1 MLKKWLS
8 YILPITIYEKK
19 SQISKNLE
27 VTWNNGKLVI
37 DSENT
42 NYSYGSLQKVL
53 RKGLFTIGKEQIQNM
68 NSILVLGVA
77 GGSVVKTL
85 MDEFHFE
92 GNITGIELDD
102 EITLIANKYFKLN
115 EITNYTP
122 ISADANEFVKS
133 TTEKFDLIIIDI
145 FQDATMPDFLF
156 EIEFINNIKKIVN
169 TNGFILFNTMNLDK
183 ESINKNKLFVAHF
196 ENQHYKVSEF
206 KNIEIYNELI
216 IVEKD
221 RLVF

>member
-19 SQISKNLE
+19 SPISKNLE

-53 RKGLFTIGKEQIQNM
+53 RNGLYSIGKERIQNM

-77 GGSVVKTL
+77 GGSVIKTL
-85 MDEFHFE
+85 VDEFQFK
-92 GNITGIELDD
+92 GKITGV
-102 EITLIANKYFKLN
+102 EIDKDITAIANQYFKLN

-122 ISADANEFVKS
+122 IIADANEFVKN
-133 TTEKFDLIIIDI
+133 TTEKFNLIIIDI
-145 FQDATMPDFLF
+145 FEDATMPDFLF
-156 EIEFINNIKKIVN
+156 EKQFINNTKQLLQI
-169 TNGFILFNTMNLDK
+169 NGFILFNTMNLDK
-183 ESINKNKLFVAHF
+183 KGIDKNKQFIAAF
-196 ENQHYKVSEF
+196 EHSSYIIKEF
-206 KNIEIYNELI
+206 KNIEVFNELI
-216 IVEKD
+216 LVEKI
-221 RLVF
+221 

>member
-27 VTWNNGKLVI
+27 VNWNNGKLVI

-53 RKGLFTIGKEQIQNM
+53 RSGLHSIGRTNISKM

-77 GGSVVKTL
+77 GGSVIKTL
-85 MDEFHFE
+85 VDEFQFK
-92 GNITGIELDD
+92 GKITGVEIDE
-102 EITLIANKYFKLN
+102 EITTIANQYFKLN
-115 EITNYTP
+115 EINNYTP
-122 ISADANEFVKS
+122 IIADANEFVKK
-133 TTEKFDLIIIDI
+133 TTAKFDLIIIDI
-145 FQDATMPDFLF
+145 FEDATMPNFLF
-156 EIEFINNIKKIVN
+156 EEEFINSIKKIMN
-169 TNGFILFNTMNLDK
+169 SNGFILFNTMNLDK
-183 ESINKNKLFVAHF
+183 ESINKNKLFVTCF

-206 KNIEIYNELI
+206 KNIEVYNELI
-216 IVEKD
+216 LAERIN
-221 RLVF
+221 

>member
-19 SQISKNLE
+19 SPISKNLE

-53 RKGLFTIGKEQIQNM
+53 RSGLYSIGNTHISKM

-77 GGSVVKTL
+77 GGSVIKTL
-85 MDEFHFE
+85 VDEFQFK
-92 GNITGIELDD
+92 GKITGVEIDE
-102 EITLIANKYFKLN
+102 EITAIANQYFKLN

-122 ISADANEFVKS
+122 IIADANEFVKS

-156 EIEFINNIKKIVN
+156 EKGFISNVKQLLNFK
-169 TNGFILFNTMNLDK
+169 GFILFNTMNLDEK
-183 ESINKNKLFVAHF
+183 GIDKNKQFIAAF
-196 ENQHYKVSEF
+196 EPLNYTIKEF
-206 KNIEIYNELI
+206 KNIEVYNELI
-216 IVEKD
+216 LVD
-221 RLVF
+221 RI

>member
-53 RKGLFTIGKEQIQNM
+53 RKGLFTIGKERIQNM

-77 GGSVVKTL
+77 GGSVIKTL
-85 MDEFHFE
+85 VDEFQFK
-92 GNITGIELDD
+92 GKITGVEIDE
-102 EITLIANKYFKLN
+102 EITAIANQYFKLN

-122 ISADANEFVKS
+122 IIADANEFVKS

-156 EIEFINNIKKIVN
+156 ENEFINNTKQLLQI
-169 TNGFILFNTMNLDK
+169 NGFILFNTMNLDEK
-183 ESINKNKLFVAHF
+183 GIDKNKQFIAAF
-196 ENQHYKVSEF
+196 EPLNYTIKKF
-206 KNIEIYNELI
+206 KNIEVYNELI
-216 IVEKD
+216 LVEKIS
-221 RLVF
+221 

>member
-19 SQISKNLE
+19 SQISNNLE
-27 VTWNNGKLVI
+27 VTWNIGKLVI

-53 RKGLFTIGKEQIQNM
+53 RNGLYSIGKERIQNM

-77 GGSVVKTL
+77 GGSVIKTL
-85 MDEFHFE
+85 VDEFQFI
-92 GNITGIELDD
+92 GKITGVEIDE
-102 EITLIANKYFKLN
+102 EITTIANQYFKLN

-122 ISADANEFVKS
+122 IIADANEFVKN
-133 TTEKFDLIIIDI
+133 TTEKFNLIIIDI

-156 EIEFINNIKKIVN
+156 EKEFISNIKQLLNLK
-169 TNGFILFNTMNLDK
+169 GFILFNTMNLDEK
-183 ESINKNKLFVAHF
+183 GIDKNKQFIAAF
-196 ENQHYKVSEF
+196 ETSIYTVKEF
-206 KNIEIYNELI
+206 KNIEVYNELI
-216 IVEKD
+216 LVEKIT
-221 RLVF
+221 